1 MYQELSEY
9 DQLLLAIEFHM
20 NGTTIPKELADL
32 LGNDLVSDIT
42 NPIVYKVSNNDTK
55 QNNSTSSGSAST
67 RRGVLRPLPVD
78 QQMSLRA
85 NHEKLYCHSTNG
97 CATHHRC
104 AKIGTSR

>member
-1 MYQELSEY
+1 MMYQELSEY

-55 QNNSTSSGSAST
+55 QNNSTS
-67 RRGVLRPLPVD
+67 
-78 QQMSLRA
+78 
-85 NHEKLYCHSTNG
+85 K
-97 CATHHRC
+97 
-104 AKIGTSR
+104 